1 MKRFKNILLITNKN
15 DINSPDIQ
23 RAVSLA
29 RSNTANLT
37 LADVVFDLPLMHRQ
51 LKPSSG
57 VESVLSSLAEKR
69 LNELKLMTK
78 ELSENMDVTPLV
90 LQGTPYLEIIR
101 VVMQQKFDLL
111 IKISEP
117 EESFSAKIFGSTDFR
132 LLRKCPC
139 PVWLLKPDTLLSFR
153 SILAAVALETFDE
166 DEDIDSLNKQILEM
180 ATSLALEESSEL
192 HIVHAFKIFGEDILN
207 LPLAGYI
214 AGDEIREWMKS
225 QRHDIE
231 KQFSHVT
238 ELLKKHLKDSKMEKL
253 NPQFHL
259 EEGDA
264 QEVIQRMIKENK
276 VELVVMGTVARSNIT
291 GLLMGNTAENILN
304 RISCSAL
311 TVKPSSFKS
320 PVTFDS

>member
-1 MKRFKNILLITNKN
+1 MKRFKNILLITKQN
-15 DINSPDIQ
+15 DVNSPDIK

-29 RSNTANLT
+29 RSNAANLT
-37 LADVVFDLPLMHRQ
+37 IADIVPGLPLMDRQ
-51 LKPSSG
+51 FTPSPG
-57 VESVLSSLAEKR
+57 IESVLDGLGEKR
-69 LNELKLMTK
+69 LNELKLMAK

-238 ELLKKHLKDSKMEKL
+238 ELLKKQLKDSKMEKL

-264 QEVIQRMIKENK
+264 KEVIQRMIKENK

>member
-1 MKRFKNILLITNKN
+1 MKRFKNILLITKQN
-15 DINSPDIQ
+15 DVNSPDIK

-29 RSNTANLT
+29 RSNAANLT
-37 LADVVFDLPLMHRQ
+37 IADIVPGLPLMDRQ
-51 LKPSSG
+51 LTPSPG
-57 VESVLSSLAEKR
+57 IESVLDGLAEKR
-69 LNELKLMTK
+69 LNELKLMAK

-276 VELVVMGTVARSNIT
+276 VELLVMGTVARSNIT

-320 PVTFDS
+320 PVTFES